1 MAASAPLAVV
11 VRPTAAQFV
20 DGADGW
26 PAARVFSS
34 DGALG
39 PSGAVAYTYDDVI
52 LMPGFI
58 DFTVDEVALTSRFS
72 RNIRLHTPLASSP
85 MDTVTEHQM
94 AIGMALHGGIGVIH
108 YNNSV
113 EEQCREVRLVKRFE
127 NGFIMDPVCLAPTT
141 TVRELFATKELVGFG
156 GFPVTED
163 GKLGSRLVGIV
174 TNRDVDFRTDL
185 DTTLG
190 EIMTTDLVVAHEPC
204 TLAEANTIMRESKK
218 GKLPIVNAKHQLI
231 ALTSR
236 TDLKKNRD
244 FPQATKDANKQLR
257 VGAAIGTRP
266 ADRDRAAALVREG
279 VDVIVLDSS
288 QGNSSY
294 QLEMVRYLKATHP
307 GVDVV
312 GGNVVTRAQ
321 ALSLIAAGV
330 DGVRVGMGVGSICT
344 TQEVCACGRAQGTA
358 VYHVARAAREH
369 GIPIIADGGVGNT
382 GHIIKALALGASAV
396 MCGSL
401 LAGTEEAPGNYFF
414 QDGVR
419 MKKYRGMG
427 SIEAMSKGSGKRYFN
442 EASAVK
448 VAQGVS
454 GSVVDKGSLK
464 KFIPYLVQGVKHG
477 FQDIGARS
485 VDEVNAMRDEG
496 RLRFEIRSASAQ
508 REGGIHGLA
517 SYEKR
522 LF

>member
-1 MAASAPLAVV
+1 
-11 VRPTAAQFV
+11 
-20 DGADGW
+20 
-26 PAARVFSS
+26 
-34 DGALG
+34 
-39 PSGAVAYTYDDVI
+39 
-52 LMPGFI
+52 
-58 DFTVDEVALTSRFS
+58 
-72 RNIRLHTPLASSP
+72 
-85 MDTVTEHQM
+85 
-94 AIGMALHGGIGVIH
+94 MALQGAIGVIH
-108 YNNSV
+108 YNNTI
-113 EEQCREVRLVKRFE
+113 EEQAREVRTVKRFE

-330 DGVRVGMGVGSICT
+330 DGVRVGMGVS
-344 TQEVCACGRAQGTA
+344 RRR
-358 VYHVARAAREH
+358 VAERQC
-369 GIPIIADGGVGNT
+369 
-382 GHIIKALALGASAV
+382 ALGPERRASDGHEAGAAHQ
-396 MCGSL
+396 CRHDGSDRPQQ
-401 LAGTEEAPGNYFF
+401 PGH
-414 QDGVR
+414 
-419 MKKYRGMG
+419 
-427 SIEAMSKGSGKRYFN
+427 
-442 EASAVK
+442 SA
-448 VAQGVS
+448 
-454 GSVVDKGSLK
+454 
-464 KFIPYLVQGVKHG
+464 
-477 FQDIGARS
+477 
-485 VDEVNAMRDEG
+485 
-496 RLRFEIRSASAQ
+496 LR
-508 REGGIHGLA
+508 
-517 SYEKR
+517 
-522 LF
+522 

>member
-1 MAASAPLAVV
+1 
-11 VRPTAAQFV
+11 
-20 DGADGW
+20 
-26 PAARVFSS
+26 
-34 DGALG
+34 
-39 PSGAVAYTYDDVI
+39 
-52 LMPGFI
+52 
-58 DFTVDEVALTSRFS
+58 
-72 RNIRLHTPLASSP
+72 
-85 MDTVTEHQM
+85 M

-190 EIMTTDLVVAHEPC
+190 EIMTTELVVAHEPC

-294 QLEMVRYLKATHP
+294 QLEMVRYLKAITLRL
-307 GVDVV
+307 DKL
-312 GGNVVTRAQ
+312 RADP
-321 ALSLIAAGV
+321 AR
-330 DGVRVGMGVGSICT
+330 D
-344 TQEVCACGRAQGTA
+344 TA
-358 VYHVARAAREH
+358 R
-369 GIPIIADGGVGNT
+369 
-382 GHIIKALALGASAV
+382 LGELRPLEQRYWR
-396 MCGSL
+396 L
-401 LAGTEEAPGNYFF
+401 LAERKGVTDERMLEFRWLLEELRVSFF
-414 QDGVR
+414 
-419 MKKYRGMG
+419 
-427 SIEAMSKGSGKRYFN
+427 
-442 EASAVK
+442 
-448 VAQGVS
+448 AQELRTPQPVS
-454 GSVVDKGSLK
+454 V
-464 KFIPYLVQGVKHG
+464 
-477 FQDIGARS
+477 
-485 VDEVNAMRDEG
+485 
-496 RLRFEIRSASAQ
+496 
-508 REGGIHGLA
+508 
-517 SYEKR
+517 KR
-522 LF
+522 LDKAWAQLVS